1 MGSSDTLTV
10 CIGSDPITSDH
21 LWNFSTRLVDNEYVI
36 DAFMDSAYEADQWS
50 AAALFHYENSDD
62 TLLDVGSVACS
73 GISGDLITFKVT
85 GTMIL

>member
-36 DAFMDSAYEADQWS
+36 DAFMDRPMKLTSGAQLPS
-50 AAALFHYENSDD
+50 SI
-62 TLLDVGSVACS
+62 TRIQMILLDVDQWLAQVFQ
-73 GISGDLITFKVT
+73 GILSRSRLPEQ
-85 GTMIL
+85 